1 MYYTKIRRLKKY
13 QLSISE
19 EKRSYIMVKR
29 LDELFDFAIKK
40 DKKTLAVAVAQDN
53 IVLRAVVEAV
63 KLQIVDAILVGDEK
77 KIVEIALSENLSL
90 ENIRIINE
98 KNILSAATKA
108 VELVTNG
115 EAHFIMK
122 GMIGTSDLLKAVLF
136 KEAGLRGRG
145 LLSHVMVYDVPTYH
159 KLLFLTDGGMVTNP
173 ELKEKIEIIN
183 NAVVVAHA
191 LQICIPKVAPICAV
205 EVVNPS
211 MQATLDAAVLTQMNK
226 RGQIKGCLIDGP
238 LGLDN
243 AISKEAAEHKGIIS
257 EVAGDSDILIVP
269 NIEAGNFLGKS
280 LTYFAKA
287 ESAGIIVGA
296 KCPVVLVSRADSA
309 KSKLYS
315 IALGAVV
322 V

>member
-1 MYYTKIRRLKKY
+1 
-13 QLSISE
+13 
-19 EKRSYIMVKR
+19 MVKR
-29 LDELFDFAIKK
+29 LDELLDFAIKK

-53 IVLRAVVEAV
+53 IVLKAVVEAV

-90 ENIRIINE
+90 QNIRIINE
-98 KNILSAATKA
+98 KNIIAAAAKA

-122 GMIGTSDLLKAVLF
+122 GMLGTSDLLKAVLC
-136 KEAGLRGRG
+136 KEAGLRGHG
-145 LLSHVMVYDVPTYH
+145 LLSHVMIYDVPTYH
-159 KLLFLTDGGMVTNP
+159 KLLFLTDGGMVTSP

-257 EVAGDSDILIVP
+257 DVAGDSDILIVP

>member
-1 MYYTKIRRLKKY
+1 
-13 QLSISE
+13 
-19 EKRSYIMVKR
+19 MVKT
-29 LDELFDFAIKK
+29 LDELLELAKVK
-40 DKKTLAVAVAQDN
+40 VKKTLSVAVAQDN
-53 IVLRAVVEAV
+53 VVLKAVVEAV
-63 KLQIVDAILVGDEK
+63 KLQIVDAILVGDEE
-77 KIVEIALSENLSL
+77 KIREIAAKENLSL
-90 ENIRIINE
+90 ENIRIVNE
-98 KNILSAATKA
+98 KNIVAAATRA

-122 GMIGTSDLLKAVLF
+122 GMLGTSDLLKAVLN
-136 KEAGLRGRG
+136 KEAGLRGKG
-145 LLSHVMVYDVPTYH
+145 LLSHVMVYDIPSYH
-159 KLLFLTDGGMVTNP
+159 KLLFLTDGGMVTYP
-173 ELKEKIEIIN
+173 ELKDKIEIIN
-183 NAVVVAHA
+183 NAVEVAHA
-191 LQICIPKVAPICAV
+191 LQIDVPKVAPICAV

-211 MQATLDAAVLTQMNK
+211 MQATLDAAALSLMNK

-257 EVAGDSDILIVP
+257 EVAGDSDILLVP

>member
-1 MYYTKIRRLKKY
+1 
-13 QLSISE
+13 
-19 EKRSYIMVKR
+19 MVKR
-29 LDELFDFAIKK
+29 LDELIELATKK

-53 IVLRAVVEAV
+53 VVLKAVVEAV
-63 KLQIVDAILVGDEK
+63 RLQIVDAILVGDEK
-77 KIVEIALSENLSL
+77 KIVEIALSEKLSL
-90 ENIRIINE
+90 QNIRIINE
-98 KNILSAATKA
+98 ENILAAAAKA
-108 VELVTNG
+108 VELVSNG
-115 EAHFIMK
+115 DAHFIMK
-122 GMIGTSDLLKAVLF
+122 GMLGTSDLLKAVLC
-136 KEAGLRGRG
+136 KEAGLRGIG
-145 LLSHVMVYDVPTYH
+145 LLSHVMIYDVPTYH
-159 KLLFLTDGGMVTNP
+159 KLLFLTDGGMVTCP

-191 LQICIPKVAPICAV
+191 LQIDIPKVAPICAV
-205 EVVNPS
+205 EVVSLS
-211 MQATLDAAVLTQMNK
+211 MQATIDAAALTQMNK
-226 RGQIKGCLIDGP
+226 RGQIKGCIIDGP

-243 AISKEAAEHKGIIS
+243 AISKEAAEHKGIVS
-257 EVAGDSDILIVP
+257 DVAGDSDILLVP

-280 LTYFAKA
+280 LTYFSKA

>member
-1 MYYTKIRRLKKY
+1 
-13 QLSISE
+13 
-19 EKRSYIMVKR
+19 MVKR
-29 LDELFDFAIKK
+29 LEELIALAKGK
-40 DKKTLAVAVAQDN
+40 DKKTLSVAVAQDN
-53 IVLRAVVEAV
+53 VVLKAVVEAV
-63 KLQIVDAILVGDEK
+63 KLQIVDAILVGDEE
-77 KIVEIALSENLSL
+77 KIKEIAVKESL
-90 ENIRIINE
+90 CLEHIRIVNE
-98 KNILSAATKA
+98 KNIIRAAAKA

-122 GMIGTSDLLKAVLF
+122 GMLGTSDLLKAVLN
-136 KEAGLRGRG
+136 KDAGLRGKG
-145 LLSHVMVYDVPTYH
+145 LLSHVMAYDVPTYH
-159 KLLFLTDGGMVTNP
+159 KLLFLTDGGMVTYP

-183 NAVVVAHA
+183 NAVEVAHA
-191 LQICIPKVAPICAV
+191 LHIDVPKIAPICAV

-211 MQATLDAAVLTQMNK
+211 MQATLDAAALSQMNK

-243 AISKEAAEHKGIIS
+243 AISKEAAEHKGIVS
-257 EVAGDSDILIVP
+257 DVAGDSDILLVP
-269 NIEAGNFLGKS
+269 SIEAGNFLGKS

>member
-1 MYYTKIRRLKKY
+1 
-13 QLSISE
+13 
-19 EKRSYIMVKR
+19 MVKR
-29 LDELFDFAIKK
+29 LDELIELAKVK
-40 DKKTLAVAVAQDN
+40 VKKTLSVAVAQDN
-53 IVLRAVVEAV
+53 VVLKAVVEAV
-63 KLQIVDAILVGDEK
+63 NLQIVDVILVGDEE
-77 KIVEIALSENLSL
+77 KIKEIAAKENLSL
-90 ENIRIINE
+90 ENIRIVNE
-98 KNILSAATKA
+98 KNIIVAAAKA

-122 GMIGTSDLLKAVLF
+122 GMLGTSDLLKAVLN
-136 KEAGLRGRG
+136 KEAGLRGKG
-145 LLSHVMVYDVPTYH
+145 LLSHVMVYDIPSYH
-159 KLLFLTDGGMVTNP
+159 KLLFLTDGGMVTYP
-173 ELKEKIEIIN
+173 ELKDKIEIIN
-183 NAVVVAHA
+183 NAVEVAHA
-191 LQICIPKVAPICAV
+191 LQIDVPKVAPICAV

-211 MQATLDAAVLTQMNK
+211 MQATLDAAALSLMNK

-257 EVAGDSDILIVP
+257 EVAGDSDILLVP